1 MNLSANSRFASPAF
15 APGARQVEGEGIL
28 RMLLLTFA
36 LAMPLAS
43 VIYLKIQNMR
53 ISYEMGEV
61 KRRIHEEEET
71 QRQLQLVRSRYQRDE
86 EVQAYATRNG
96 LQPRK
101 QGHLVPK
108 AFTPEDQ
115 RLAKLGPV
123 ASNGL

>member
-1 MNLSANSRFASPAF
+1 MNTLARTRFSNPVLS
-15 APGARQVEGEGIL
+15 PGARQVEGEGIL
-28 RMLLLTFA
+28 RMLLLAFA

-71 QRQLQLVRSRYQRDE
+71 GRQLQLVRSRYQRDE

-108 AFTPEDQ
+108 AFTTEDQ
-115 RLAKLGPV
+115 RLAKNGPV
-123 ASNGL
+123 GSSLF

>member
-1 MNLSANSRFASPAF
+1 MNTLARTHSTSPALV
-15 APGARQVEGEGIL
+15 PGSRQVEGEGIL
-28 RMLLLTFA
+28 RMLLLAFA

-61 KRRIHEEEET
+61 KHRIHGEEET

-123 ASNGL
+123 ASSRF

>member
-1 MNLSANSRFASPAF
+1 MTTTIRASFPHLAPA
-15 APGARQVEGEGIL
+15 AGARQVEGEGIL
-28 RMLLLTFA
+28 RMLILAFA

-71 QRQLQLVRSRYQRDE
+71 QRQLHLVRSRYQRDE
-86 EVQAYATRNG
+86 EVQAYATRHG
-96 LQPRK
+96 LLPRK

-123 ASNGL
+123 ASGRF

>member
-1 MNLSANSRFASPAF
+1 MNTLVRARFAGPSAAPA
-15 APGARQVEGEGIL
+15 PRQVEGEGIL
-28 RMLLLTFA
+28 RMLLLAFA
-36 LAMPLAS
+36 LALPVAS

-101 QGHLVPK
+101 QGRLVPK
-108 AFTPEDQ
+108 VFTPEDQ
-115 RLAKLGPV
+115 RLARLASAGP
-123 ASNGL
+123 GRF

>member
-1 MNLSANSRFASPAF
+1 MNTLARARFASPTL
-15 APGARQVEGEGIL
+15 APGSRQVEGEGIL
-28 RMLLLTFA
+28 RMLLLAFA

-53 ISYEMGEV
+53 ISYEMGEL
-61 KRRIHEEEET
+61 KRRIHEEEENE
-71 QRQLQLVRSRYQRDE
+71 RQLQLVRSRYQRDE

-101 QGHLVPK
+101 QSHMVPK

-123 ASNGL
+123 PSSRF

>member
-1 MNLSANSRFASPAF
+1 MNTLARSSFNISSLPA
-15 APGARQVEGEGIL
+15 GSRQVEGEGIL
-28 RMLLLTFA
+28 RMLLLAFA

-53 ISYEMGEV
+53 ISYEMSEV

-71 QRQLQLVRSRYQRDE
+71 SRQLQLVRSRYQRDE

-123 ASNGL
+123 ASSVF

>member
-1 MNLSANSRFASPAF
+1 MNTLAHTRFASPSF
-15 APGARQVEGEGIL
+15 TPGSRQVEGEGIL

-53 ISYEMGEV
+53 VSYEMGEI

-86 EVQAYATRNG
+86 EVQAFALRNG

-123 ASNGL
+123 VSSGF

>member
-1 MNLSANSRFASPAF
+1 MNTLARNRFSVPSLATGS
-15 APGARQVEGEGIL
+15 RQVEGEGIL
-28 RMLLLTFA
+28 RMLLLAFA
-36 LAMPLAS
+36 LALPLAS

-71 QRQLQLVRSRYQRDE
+71 QRQLQLVRSKYQRDE
-86 EVQAYATRNG
+86 EVQSYATRHG

-108 AFTPEDQ
+108 AFTPADQ

-123 ASNGL
+123 GSGNF

>member
-1 MNLSANSRFASPAF
+1 MNTLARSRSTSPSLVPAS
-15 APGARQVEGEGIL
+15 RQVEGEGIL
-28 RMLLLTFA
+28 RMLLLAFA

-61 KRRIHEEEET
+61 KRRIHGEEET

-101 QGHLVPK
+101 QSHLVPK
-108 AFTPEDQ
+108 AFTAEDQ

-123 ASNGL
+123 ASGRF